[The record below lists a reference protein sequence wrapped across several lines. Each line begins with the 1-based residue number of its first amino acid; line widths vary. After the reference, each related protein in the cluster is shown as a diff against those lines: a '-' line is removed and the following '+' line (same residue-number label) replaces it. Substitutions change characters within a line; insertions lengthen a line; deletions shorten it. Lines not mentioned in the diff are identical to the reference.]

1 MAAKS
6 GKPGPDPTGEN
17 RGKRV
22 SVHLNPDELDAV
34 LDRFN
39 LRGKNSVA
47 AGREIGAI
55 MRRAL
60 KDKPLLDPA
69 REKAADK
76 GSPVVAKPAHR
87 QAQIALEKLGGL
99 LTQYERTS
107 KAGTASMMPKK
118 REQLEAQFKND
129 QARIKAARMGIRLL
143 LDHLAATIR
152 KPVDD
157 RPEDH
162 RKAWKAIDDA
172 TRQINKAQAE
182 FNKAGRNRPGNL
194 KLDAITGRLSR
205 VAELEAL
212 I

>member
-1 MAAKS
+1 MGHKS
-6 GKPGPDPTGEN
+6 GKPGPDPSGSD
-17 RGKRV
+17 RGRRV
-22 SVHLNPDELDAV
+22 TVHLRPDELDAV

-39 LRGKNSVA
+39 LNGLSTVA

-60 KDKPLLDPA
+60 RDKPLLDPA

-87 QAQIALEKLGGL
+87 QAQVALEKLGGL

-107 KAGTASMMPKK
+107 KAGATSMMPKK
-118 REQLEAQFKND
+118 REQLETQFKED
-129 QARIKAARMGIRLL
+129 QARIRAARMGIRLL
-143 LDHLAATIR
+143 LNHLAATIR
-152 KPVDD
+152 EPVDD
-157 RPEDH
+157 RPENH

-172 TRQINKAQAE
+172 TRQINQVQAE
-182 FNKAGRNRPGNL
+182 NNKKGSNPPGSLNL
-194 KLDAITGRLSR
+194 NAITGRLSR
-205 VAELEAL
+205 IAELEHL